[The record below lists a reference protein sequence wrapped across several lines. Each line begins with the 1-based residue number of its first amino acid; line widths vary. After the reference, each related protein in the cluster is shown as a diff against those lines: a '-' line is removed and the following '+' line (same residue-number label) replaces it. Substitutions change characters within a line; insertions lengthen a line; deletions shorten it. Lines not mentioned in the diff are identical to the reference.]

1 MTTGAMV
8 SGTVLLALALAAAV
22 VAAVAWGAAARSP
35 ADPAHAPDR
44 TTSRAGRL
52 GTRALVGSAAA
63 VAGAVGLLQVALL
76 RQDTTW
82 PYVERVT
89 DPGMSAYYRVTAMW
103 SALEGSLLLW
113 LAALAAVA
121 VVAVGTTRR
130 LGPADRAVVLGV
142 LAAVVALFGVVSL
155 VASPFTASGGAGGSP
170 SPLLRDHVAM
180 GVHPPLLY
188 AGFAA
193 LAVPYA
199 LSVAAL
205 VRRRLPAGWT
215 SATRAWNVGAWTLLT
230 AGVGLGA
237 WWSYAV
243 LGWGGYWAWD
253 PVENASLLPW
263 LASTAL
269 LHAVGPRTRSGRW
282 RAWAVVLAG
291 LGFVL
296 VVLAQLVTRSG
307 VVESVHAF
315 TTSALGPVLAAAL
328 GAVTVPWLVLLGRAR
343 SPADVPG
350 PAGAAHRGGVRG
362 GGVRGGGVRGGV
374 RGAALDGQR
383 TLLTVVLVVVAVG
396 TLLPTALLLLTGD
409 RVSVG
414 PPWYE
419 RTLAPFALLLLVLL
433 AAAPWLARSRRPPHP
448 LVPGTAGAVV
458 CGVVGVTVRDPVLAV
473 VAGLAAFTV
482 TAGVPLRRRRPGAH
496 ARTDRHAARARTD
509 RHAAGS
515 WLVHTGVALGAVA
528 VIAGTHGTVQEAVL
542 PVGGT
547 LTARDTTVTLVR
559 LDRHDGTGRQV
570 AEAELLVGRDG
581 QLVGTARPQLRWYAD
596 DAAMLAGPD
605 IRSRFLDDVYVTL
618 LDADPSSG
626 TATVRL
632 AVTPLVGWLW
642 AAVALAVAGGVV
654 AAVLGR
660 RPGGRDR
667 FGTGLR
673 PGAGSTTSAR
683 PPTRTAATRP
693 RARTTTA
700 RALTVAVLPVLVLG
714 LAGCA
719 PAEEGPSPAPPL
731 AGEGLDGGEHDVA
744 ELRGSVVLVTAWA
757 SWCAP
762 CREEM
767 PVLVDAHDELADAGL
782 EVLGINVRDL
792 REPARRFA
800 AEHGLPFP
808 SIVDERGTMSVAW
821 GLRGVPATYLVDREG
836 RLVEQ
841 HPGPVTQEWIDTVV
855 EPEVRR

>member
-1 MTTGAMV
+1 MTTGPMV
-8 SGTVLLALALAAAV
+8 TGTVLLAVSLAAAV
-22 VAAVAWGAAARSP
+22 VAAAAWGAAARSP
-35 ADPAHAPDR
+35 AGPAGSRAPDR
-44 TTSRAGRL
+44 TAGRGARL
-52 GTRALVGSAAA
+52 GPQSLVVSA
-63 VAGAVGLLQVALL
+63 VSIAGAVLLLEVALL
-76 RQDTTW
+76 RRDVTW

-89 DPGMSAYYRVTAMW
+89 DSGMSAYFRATAMW

-113 LAALAAVA
+113 LAALVTVA
-121 VVAVGTTRR
+121 VVATATTRR
-130 LGPADRAVVLGV
+130 LAPQDRAVVMCV
-142 LAAVVALFGVVSL
+142 LAALVAVFGVVSL
-155 VASPFTASGGAGGSP
+155 VASPFTAAGGSGGSP

-205 VRRRLPAGWT
+205 VRRRLPPGWT
-215 SATRAWNVGAWTLLT
+215 ATTRVWNVVAWTLLT

-282 RAWAVVLAG
+282 RTWAILLAG
-291 LGFVL
+291 LGFLL

-307 VVESVHAF
+307 LVESVHAF
-315 TTSALGPVLAAAL
+315 TTSALGPVLATVL
-328 GAVTVPWLVLLGRAR
+328 GGLVLPWVALLVRSR
-343 SPADVPG
+343 SPADAL
-350 PAGAAHRGGVRG
+350 PAGAVGSARG
-362 GGVRGGGVRGGV
+362 GGVRGV
-374 RGAALDGQR
+374 ALDGQR

-414 PPWYE
+414 PPWYQ

-433 AAAPWLARSRRPPHP
+433 AAAPWLARNRQPPHP
-448 LVPGTAGAVV
+448 LVPGAVGAAT
-458 CGVVGVTVRDPVLAV
+458 CCVVGITVRDPVLAV

-482 TAGVPLRRRRPGAH
+482 TAGVPVRSRRGGLSP
-496 ARTDRHAARARTD
+496 DRHVI
-509 RHAAGS
+509 GS
-515 WLVHTGVALGAVA
+515 WLAHAGVALGAVA
-528 VIAGTHGTVQEAVL
+528 VVAGSHGTVREAVL
-542 PVGGT
+542 PVGET
-547 LTARDTTVTLVR
+547 LASGDTTVTLVR
-559 LDRHDGTGRQV
+559 LDQHDDAGRQV
-570 AEAELLVGRDG
+570 AEAELLVGQDG
-581 QLVGTARPQLRWYAD
+581 QHVGTAVPELRWYPD

-605 IRSRFLDDVYVTL
+605 IRSSFVDDVYVTL
-618 LDADPSSG
+618 LDADPASG
-626 TATVRL
+626 SANVRL

-642 AAVALAVAGGVV
+642 AAVSLAVAGGLV
-654 AAVLGR
+654 ASAPR
-660 RPGGRDR
+660 RGP
-667 FGTGLR
+667 
-673 PGAGSTTSAR
+673 
-683 PPTRTAATRP
+683 
-693 RARTTTA
+693 ARTPAARTHRGRSVHTT
-700 RALTVAVLPVLVLG
+700 RALAVLPALVLG
-714 LAGCA
+714 LVGCA
-719 PAEEGPSPAPPL
+719 AAEDDEPGLAPPL
-731 AGEGLDGGEHDVA
+731 AGEGLDGQEYDVA

-762 CREEM
+762 CRDEM
-767 PVLVDAHDELADAGL
+767 PVLVDAHEELADSGL

-792 REPARRFA
+792 RDPARQFVS
-800 AEHGLPFP
+800 EQGLSFP
-808 SIVDERGTMSVAW
+808 SIVDQQGTKSVAW